1 MTDQQEPAVHRQP
14 WLHELCICVDGNATA
29 LSCASGDIRPGTAE
43 GFYVDDVR
51 ALSSLRVTVSGE
63 APSPVS
69 HGASG
74 SRAEFFLSAR
84 NLGNPGA
91 DPTVEVR
98 RVRSLDGP
106 TLEEAITVVS
116 RASAP
121 VTCRLAVEVAADGAP
136 ISSVK
141 AGHVSHA
148 GATPQAGPDAVTF
161 RL

>member
-98 RVRSLDGP
+98 RVARGID
-106 TLEEAITVVS
+106 LEGLA
-116 RASAP
+116 RLHQAP
-121 VTCRLAVEVAADGAP
+121 GGQDRRGKEHP
-136 ISSVK
+136 W
-141 AGHVSHA
+141 
-148 GATPQAGPDAVTF
+148 
-161 RL
+161 